1 MIDAHY
7 VCLCFQDESEDSMAH
22 MWRRVALCSTN
33 LLEQLQAYQK
43 AIDVLV
49 VMFNIFIKID
59 DFSVYCT
66 Q

>member
-49 VMFNIFIKID
+49 VMFNIF
-59 DFSVYCT
+59 Y
-66 Q
+66 